1 MKTVRS
7 LVITGFG
14 INCEEEMGAACTLA
28 GAQADIVHLNEILHE
43 RVSIH
48 EYDLLNFPGGFS
60 FGDDLG
66 SAKVLGNKIKFRQTE
81 SGKKLLNELERFLS
95 DGKYIIGVCNGFQAL
110 VKMGLLPNIGGRFEQ
125 EVTLTYNDSGRF
137 EDRWV
142 KLRVN
147 ENSPTPFL
155 KGLQTFDVPVRHGE
169 GKLLFADEEV
179 RRTVI
184 EKNLNC
190 LSYADSDGN
199 PTAEYPAN
207 PNGSELNCAGLTDP
221 GGQVFGLMPH
231 PEAYLSLYN
240 HPDWA
245 RRKRQNPGISEE
257 GEGLHIFR
265 NIVEYIG
272 EKYMGI
278 RE

>member
-28 GAQADIVHLNEILHE
+28 GAQADIVHLNQILHE

-147 ENSPTPFL
+147 KNSPTPFL

-179 RRTVI
+179 RRKVI

-199 PTAEYPAN
+199 PTAEYPFN

-257 GEGLHIFR
+257 GEGLKIFR

-272 EKYMGI
+272 EKYV
-278 RE
+278 E